1 MSEHL
6 IYFSLEQ
13 NNIICIYL
21 GKTRK
26 ETIQRLRL
34 AQKDLI
40 LREDKAQVESCIF
53 LLELISD
60 EDFLTRR
67 FYMTGPC

>member
-13 NNIICIYL
+13 KNVISIYL

-26 ETIQRLRL
+26 ETIERLRM
-34 AQKDLI
+34 AQKDMI
-40 LREDKAQVESCIF
+40 MREDKEQLASCIF

-60 EDFLTRR
+60 EDFLSRR
-67 FYMTGPC
+67 FYITGPS